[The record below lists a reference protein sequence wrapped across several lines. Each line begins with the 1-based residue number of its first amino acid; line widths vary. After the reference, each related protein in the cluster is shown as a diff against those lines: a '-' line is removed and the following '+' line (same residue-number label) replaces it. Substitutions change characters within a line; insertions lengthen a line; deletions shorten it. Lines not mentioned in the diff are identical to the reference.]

1 MSVPRRKSSLFS
13 AGPDRW
19 LVLAGAGLL
28 VLGLVMRLLTD
39 IGRSTAQGDKTTP
52 VADTQAPTPA
62 LPATTAETLAATPS
76 APVPAPPESRPAA
89 APPPEATTPAP
100 KRDARPNATP
110 PAKPAAPAALATN
123 GWGVQLGAFGQRA
136 NAERLQTQ
144 VQRLGYTASVGA
156 SGTLTRVRVVG
167 LPDRAAA
174 QQAAD
179 SIGRALGTKGL
190 VVGPGH

>member
-1 MSVPRRKSSLFS
+1 MSVPRRKTSLFS

-28 VLGLVMRLLTD
+28 VLGLVLRLLTD
-39 IGRSTAQGDKTTP
+39 IGRSTAQGDTTTH
-52 VADTQAPTPA
+52 VADTQASPPAA
-62 LPATTAETLAATPS
+62 LPATTAETLGATP
-76 APVPAPPESRPAA
+76 PAPAVPQPESRP
-89 APPPEATTPAP
+89 PSTPAP
-100 KRDARPNATP
+100 EA
-110 PAKPAAPAALATN
+110 AKPAPAALATN

-136 NAERLQTQ
+136 NAERLQAQ
-144 VQRLGYTASVGA
+144 VQKLGYTASVGA
-156 SGTLTRVRVVG
+156 SGALTRVRVVG

-179 SIGRALGTKGL
+179 SIGRVLGTKGL